1 MRFEILGEITD
12 IQTIAVSV
20 GIREIACLRSSTV
33 GAVGASGRELLEFVW
48 LMAGFAWP
56 SFIGTRRMASAEWK

>member
-20 GIREIACLRSSTV
+20 GIREIARLRKQY
-33 GAVGASGRELLEFVW
+33 GRGVGASGRELLEFVW
-48 LMAGFAWP
+48 LMAGFA
-56 SFIGTRRMASAEWK
+56 